1 MKNKKS
7 APTIFD
13 NRTAIGFESF
23 IDKIVDVYAE
33 FGSKKVKWSNRSDL
47 EIGFYI
53 KDKKTKT
60 SIFFGTWYSSWS
72 HFGMPLC
79 IAISY
84 DGVMKYEKYL
94 KLVKSVKNKFP
105 SKVLVKEFENH
116 SILLFEET
124 FFNHVD
130 DVNVFVELLNELIS
144 FYNIHIK

>member
-1 MKNKKS
+1 
-7 APTIFD
+7 
-13 NRTAIGFESF
+13 
-23 IDKIVDVYAE
+23 
-33 FGSKKVKWSNRSDL
+33 
-47 EIGFYI
+47 
-53 KDKKTKT
+53 
-60 SIFFGTWYSSWS
+60 
-72 HFGMPLC
+72 MPLC

-94 KLVKSVKNKFP
+94 KLVKSVESKFQ

-144 FYNIHIK
+144 FYNIQIK